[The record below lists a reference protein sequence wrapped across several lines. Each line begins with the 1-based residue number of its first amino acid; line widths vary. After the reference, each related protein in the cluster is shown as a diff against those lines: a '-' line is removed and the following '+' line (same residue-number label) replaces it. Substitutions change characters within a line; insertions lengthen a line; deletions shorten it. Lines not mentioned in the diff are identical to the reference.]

1 VYVFS
6 GLSSSQCSGGDLD
19 GDDYTVIWA
28 EVQPFSAY
36 LILQD
41 MIPENLNEIAMNYT
55 ATEYKSLKV
64 V

>member
-1 VYVFS
+1 MYVFA

-28 EVQPFSAY
+28 EVQSLSVY

-55 ATEYKSLKV
+55 ARAYKSLKV